1 MTTSSTDP
9 GMPRTQFRVGTR
21 GSALAVTQSTA
32 TAELISGASG
42 LGFELVQ
49 VKTEGDIVTGPL
61 AQLGGTGVF
70 AAALRVSLLEGKCDL
85 AVHSLKDL
93 PTAQP
98 EGLVIATVP
107 ARADVRD
114 ALCARDGLT
123 LDNLPTN
130 AKVGTGSP
138 RRAAQLLV
146 ARPDLQIVDIRGN
159 VPTRLARVFGEDQ
172 SLVDVG
178 VGGELRSDLDAVV
191 LATAGLERLGLER
204 FITERLDP
212 SIVLPAPGQGALA
225 IECRPETAMSG
236 DTLSGA
242 LSTVEDQAA
251 RWEVTAER
259 ALLGH
264 LEAGCAAP
272 IGALGRFSLG
282 SEESSVSVAGVLT
295 LEAVACA
302 PDGSKMMRRR
312 TQKTV
317 TSLADARALGV
328 ALAEELLANGAAEL
342 AGLKK

>member
-1 MTTSSTDP
+1 MSQTP
-9 GMPRTQFRVGTR
+9 VAPRTQFSVGTR
-21 GSALAVTQSTA
+21 GSALAVTQSTS
-32 TAELISGASG
+32 TAELISSASG
-42 LGFELVQ
+42 LSFELIQ

-98 EGLVIATVP
+98 EGLVIAAVP
-107 ARADVRD
+107 VRADVRD
-114 ALCARDGLT
+114 ALCARDGMT
-123 LDNLPTN
+123 LDDLPTN

-138 RRAAQLLV
+138 RRAAQLLA
-146 ARPDLQIVDIRGN
+146 ARPDLKIVDIRGN

-212 SIVLPAPGQGALA
+212 SILLPAPGQGALA
-225 IECRPETAMSG
+225 IECRPETAING
-236 DTLSGA
+236 DA
-242 LSTVEDQAA
+242 LSNALNTVENQAA

-272 IGALGRFSLG
+272 IGALARFTAG
-282 SEESSVSVAGVLT
+282 SAESSVSVAGVLV
-295 LEAVACA
+295 LDAVACS
-302 PDGSKMMRRR
+302 PDGSRMMRRR
-312 TQKTV
+312 VQKTI

-342 AGLKK
+342 AGLTK

>member
-1 MTTSSTDP
+1 MSESLGT
-9 GMPRTQFRVGTR
+9 PRSQFTVGTR

-32 TAELISGASG
+32 TAQLLEQASG
-42 LGFELVQ
+42 LGFELIQ

-107 ARADVRD
+107 ERADVRD

-123 LDNLPTN
+123 LDDLPTN

-138 RRAAQLLV
+138 RRAAQLLA
-146 ARPDLQIVDIRGN
+146 ARPDLTIVDIRGN
-159 VPTRLARVFGEDQ
+159 VPTRLARVFGEDP

-225 IECRPETAMSG
+225 IECRPETALNG
-236 DTLSGA
+236 DL
-242 LSTVEDQAA
+242 LSTALHTVENQAA

-272 IGALGRFSLG
+272 IGALGRFTLG
-282 SEESSVSVAGVLT
+282 SEHSSVSVAGELV
-295 LEAVACA
+295 LEAVACS
-302 PDGSKMMRRR
+302 PDGSRMMRRR
-312 TQKTV
+312 AQKTV
-317 TSLADARALGV
+317 ASLADVRALGV
-328 ALAEELLANGAAEL
+328 QLATELLDAGAADI
-342 AGLKK
+342 AGLTR